1 MKQPLLILG
10 ISALATFTMGWF
22 AHRVFTNSS
31 TGTFTESTV
40 QQNEKNT
47 EPSTA
52 EPTIIVVDSPK
63 TTIIETSNKIS
74 IPVDS
79 NLSINK
85 KEVLNSSEKATKKKP
100 ALRFHFDDFTAPKA
114 RVKSLSRPLEFRT
127 CSSGKLYKSQTV
139 AASKKGMNMAGKLAF
154 CSIPCGPYCYT
165 STVVDLSTGKV
176 YAGPDAST
184 GYTYRADSRLLIVND
199 PQNIDCEECAVEY
212 YVWTGNGF
220 KRLK

>member
-22 AHRVFTNSS
+22 AHRVFTNSN
-31 TGTFTESTV
+31 TTAVTASTV
-40 QQNEKNT
+40 PAVEKT
-47 EPSTA
+47 VEPPIA
-52 EPTIIVVDSPK
+52 EPALIVVDSPK
-63 TTIIETSNKIS
+63 TTIIEVSNKITNNT
-74 IPVDS
+74 DS
-79 NLSINK
+79 TLSINK
-85 KEVLNSSEKATKKKP
+85 KEIVKSSEKGVKKKP
-100 ALRFHFDDFTAPKA
+100 ALRFHFEDFTAPKT

-154 CSIPCGPYCYT
+154 CSISCGPYCYT